1 MSTKPGIASLENEM
15 SKGVK
20 INWVTLWD
28 SINPYVIIIGISLF
42 AVYAAIVQPEFASGQ
57 NLQNIV
63 RQFGALSLTAIG
75 MTFVIIAGFIDLSIV
90 GMFSLVSVT
99 MVTLVPIV
107 GEVPAMLIGILF
119 STLLGFFDG
128 MVLSFVG
135 AKDDADAVF
144 VTFGMSTIFFS
155 LALMLSQGS
164 TIRLPIGSSVSLF
177 IGSHQFFYLPIS
189 FYIFLVVMTITHIF
203 LMKTKTGR
211 EIRLTGGNR
220 VAAKLAGISSVKSTL
235 ISFSLLGLTVALGA
249 IIQFSRTTSAGP
261 IIGAGF
267 EVNSILAVVIG
278 GTRLKGGEGS
288 VIRTFIGV
296 LLVVVMANAM
306 NMIGVPTKMQDI
318 VKGAILMLAI
328 WLDYRRK

>member
-1 MSTKPGIASLENEM
+1 
-15 SKGVK
+15 
-20 INWVTLWD
+20 
-28 SINPYVIIIGISLF
+28 
-42 AVYAAIVQPEFASGQ
+42 
-57 NLQNIV
+57 
-63 RQFGALSLTAIG
+63 
-75 MTFVIIAGFIDLSIV
+75 
-90 GMFSLVSVT
+90 
-99 MVTLVPIV
+99 
-107 GEVPAMLIGILF
+107 
-119 STLLGFFDG
+119 
-128 MVLSFVG
+128 
-135 AKDDADAVF
+135 
-144 VTFGMSTIFFS
+144 
-155 LALMLSQGS
+155 
-164 TIRLPIGSSVSLF
+164 
-177 IGSHQFFYLPIS
+177 
-189 FYIFLVVMTITHIF
+189 MTITHIF